1 MNTDAHTTDADAAMI
16 TLPPRREGDPLR
28 IPASTRQLVIIG
40 ANGAGK
46 SRFTAR
52 LAEDL
57 GERTFTMSAL
67 TALFGHPDTPT
78 GIDRLFEAA
87 YGPASLRPAAD
98 TELDR
103 LLALLMH
110 DEMLNLI
117 SYKITRASAPDASLP
132 PTRIDRLIKAWSEI
146 FPDNNILI
154 ESGRFLFSRPDS
166 ENADGYSALKLSNG
180 EKAAIYYLGAV
191 LYAPKGA
198 AVFVDSPEMFL
209 HPSVMQALWNIVEAM
224 RPDCMFVYTTH
235 DLEFASSR
243 TDATVVWV
251 RDYNP
256 VSTTWDYDLLTSRQG
271 ISDEIYM
278 AIIGARKPVLF
289 IEGDGVHS
297 IDAKLYPLIFKSYT
311 VKSLGSCN
319 KVIEATR
326 SFNDLTTFH
335 HMDSHGIVDRD
346 RRDDKEVD
354 YLRRR
359 KIMVPDVAEI
369 ENILMLEEVIRTVAA
384 SRGKDENRVFDK
396 VRHAV
401 FSMFRTDLRQQ
412 ALLHTRHRVK
422 RTVEYRI
429 DGRFTNINMFEQHIN
444 SLLDELNPRGLYE
457 KFCREFRRYLETSD
471 YRSVLKVY
479 NQKSM
484 VPGSNVA
491 GLCGLSNKDEYI
503 RAIIKLLRHDG
514 APARRIRRAV
524 MKCFGIDDNDS
535 VQPHKASDSDK

>member
-1 MNTDAHTTDADAAMI
+1 
-16 TLPPRREGDPLR
+16 
-28 IPASTRQLVIIG
+28 
-40 ANGAGK
+40 
-46 SRFTAR
+46 
-52 LAEDL
+52 
-57 GERTFTMSAL
+57 MSAL

-87 YGPASLRPAAD
+87 YGPATLRPAAD

-117 SYKITRASAPDASLP
+117 AYKVARESDQATTLQ
-132 PTRIDRLIKAWSEI
+132 PTRIDLLIKAWKEI
-146 FPDNNILI
+146 FPGNNILI
-154 ESGRFLFSRPDS
+154 ESGRFLFSRPES
-166 ENADGYSALKLSNG
+166 ENAAGYSALKLSNG

-191 LYAPKGA
+191 LYAPAGA

-209 HPSVMQALWNIVEAM
+209 HPSVMQALWNMVEAM

-271 ISDEIYM
+271 LSDEIYM

-289 IEGDGVHS
+289 IEGDGIHS
-297 IDAKLYPLIFKSYT
+297 IDAKLYPLIFKAYT

-326 SFNDLTTFH
+326 SFNDLTAFH

-346 RRDDKEVD
+346 RRDDKEVE
-354 YLRRR
+354 YLRKR

-369 ENILMLEEVIRTVAA
+369 ENILMLEDVIRAVAS
-384 SRGKDENRVFDK
+384 SRGKDENRVFEK

-401 FSMFRTDLRQQ
+401 FTMFRTDLRQQ

-444 SLLDELNPRGLYE
+444 SLVDELNPRGLYE
-457 KFCREFRRYLETSD
+457 KFCRDFRRYLDTGD

-491 GLCGLSNKDEYI
+491 GLCGLGNKDDYV
-503 RAIIKLLRHDG
+503 RAIIALLRQEK
-514 APARRIRRAV
+514 APARRIRFAV
-524 MKCFGIDDNDS
+524 MRCFGIENPSEID
-535 VQPHKASDSDK
+535 PTASTTRQ

>member
-1 MNTDAHTTDADAAMI
+1 MSNDTDTSASAMI
-16 TLPPRREGDPLR
+16 TLPPRPDGKPLR
-28 IPASTRQLVIIG
+28 IPSSTRQLVIIG

-57 GERTFTMSAL
+57 GDRTFTMSAL
-67 TALFGHPDTPT
+67 TALFGHPSTPT
-78 GIDRLFEAA
+78 GIDRLFELA
-87 YGPASLRPAAD
+87 YGPTALRPSAE

-110 DEMLNLI
+110 DEMINLI
-117 SYKITRASAPDASLP
+117 AYKVARASDQDATLQ
-132 PTRIDRLIKAWSEI
+132 PTRIDRLIKAWKEI
-146 FPDNNILI
+146 FPGNNILI
-154 ESGRFLFSRPDS
+154 ESGRFLFSRPES
-166 ENADGYSALKLSNG
+166 ENTAGYSALKLSNG

-191 LYAPKGA
+191 LYAPPEA
-198 AVFVDSPEMFL
+198 AVLVDSPEMFL
-209 HPSVMQALWNIVEAM
+209 HPSVMQALWNSVEAM

-271 ISDEIYM
+271 LSDEIYM

-289 IEGDGVHS
+289 IEGDGIHS
-297 IDAKLYPLIFKSYT
+297 IDAKLYPLIFKAYT

-326 SFNDLTTFH
+326 SFNDLAAFH

-346 RRDDKEVD
+346 RRDDKEVE
-354 YLRRR
+354 YLRKR

-369 ENILMLEEVIRTVAA
+369 ENILMLEDVIRTVAS
-384 SRGKDENRVFDK
+384 SRGKDENRVFEK

-401 FSMFRTDLRQQ
+401 FTMFRTDLRQQ

-444 SLLDELNPRGLYE
+444 SLVDELNPRGLYE
-457 KFCREFRRYLETSD
+457 KFCRDFRRYLDTGD

-491 GLCGLSNKDEYI
+491 GLCGLGNKDDYV
-503 RAIIKLLRHDG
+503 RAIIALLRQDK
-514 APARRIRRAV
+514 APARRIRLAV
-524 MKCFGIDDNDS
+524 MRCFGIDDPSEID
-535 VQPHKASDSDK
+535 PTASTTRQ